1 MVSSAKEAVDMGK
14 GYARLCRF
22 VCHPWWWWLRSPNYN
37 NSNNAREVNNNGNA
51 NNNNNVNNTNNG
63 VVPDLLLS
71 KEKRSVREGTYF
83 RLYDGTL

>member
-1 MVSSAKEAVDMGK
+1 MGK

-22 VCHPWWWWLRSPNYN
+22 VCHPCWWWLRSPNYN

-71 KEKRSVREGTYF
+71 KEKRSEGEGTYF
-83 RLYDGTL
+83 RRVL